1 MSAVAAPA
9 PPLHVGR
16 FRLREVLGQG
26 AQATVW
32 LAHDE
37 RLDRDVALKL
47 MAPGAA
53 AVALEP
59 WLHEARAVS
68 RLTHPHIV
76 PVFEADE
83 TQGQAYLVFEL
94 VRGPTLSQALR
105 EHGAMPPRQ
114 AVTLMV
120 GVLDAL
126 ATAHTQGIVHR
137 DLKPSNILLDDAG
150 RARVMD
156 FGIAARTGA
165 PREPG
170 RTEDAWTIV
179 GTPGYMSPEAAAG
192 AAPAPAMDV
201 FAAGLVLVQM
211 LSGTPLLRERDPMRA
226 LERVRNEDLVVP
238 EITGVD
244 AQLRALLQQTLQR
257 NPAQRLASASG
268 FRDAL
273 AQWLTAGGPAA
284 EGASAAGSGT
294 LDFLLRRMRH
304 RSDFPALSD
313 AMARIQRLTAS
324 DTESLSRL
332 SDEILKD
339 VALTNK
345 LLRMVNSAHFR
356 HAGGGSI
363 STVSRAVALVGFG
376 AIRNLAMSLL
386 LLEHMQDKA
395 HALRLREQFL
405 HALFAAQLAHGLSQ
419 RSRDGEESYLGALM
433 RHLGRL
439 LTEFYFPEE
448 AQTIRDL
455 QRPRPGQP
463 PCSPAQAAQQVLGI
477 GFDALGQG
485 VAKAWGLPENLRG
498 CMIDALD
505 EPPHSLQPSGP
516 TRLRWLAALCHE
528 AADAVLASEADALP
542 ERLGAL
548 SARYARALGLGGTD
562 LQQAVAQTR
571 VQLGEMAQALGLT
584 LAKGSSAR
592 RLLGEGTADL
602 GAGPAAAASDRPPGQ
617 APRAGSV
624 APTRPTEQVVA
635 QLSAGIQDITDTLAG
650 DSFRLEQVLRMVL
663 ETMWRALDFRRVV
676 FCLRDARS
684 DTLIG
689 RFGLGS
695 EAQAVAKRF
704 RVQLGGATGQ
714 APDLFATACRKGAD
728 MLISDAPRMAERL
741 PGWFRAEVDAPSFL
755 LLPLLMKG
763 APLAL
768 IYADKGEAGGIVLED
783 KEMALLRT
791 LRNQAVMAFK
801 QAA

>member
-1 MSAVAAPA
+1 MSAVLAEAE
-9 PPLHVGR
+9 LHIGR

-53 AVALEP
+53 TVALEP

-68 RLTHPHIV
+68 RLNHPHIV

-83 TQGQAYLVFEL
+83 AQGQAYLVFEL

-114 AVTLMV
+114 AATLML

-126 ATAHTQGIVHR
+126 ATAHAQGIVHR

-165 PREPG
+165 PRAAGQPEA
-170 RTEDAWTIV
+170 DWTIV

-192 AAPAPAMDV
+192 AAPSPTMDV

-226 LERVRNEDLVVP
+226 LERVRTEDLVVP
-238 EITGVD
+238 EISGVD
-244 AQLRALLQQTLQR
+244 AHLRALLQQTLQR
-257 NPAQRLASASG
+257 HPAQRLATASG

-273 AQWLTAGGPAA
+273 AQWLASGGPVGTGTVAL
-284 EGASAAGSGT
+284 GSGT

-304 RSDFPALSD
+304 KADFPALSD

-324 DTESLSRL
+324 DTESLNRL
-332 SDEILKD
+332 SEEILKD
-339 VALTNK
+339 VALTHK

-405 HALFAAQLAHGLSQ
+405 HALFAAQLAQGLSQ
-419 RSRDGEESYLGALM
+419 HSRDGEESYLGALL

-448 AQTIRDL
+448 AQAIRELL
-455 QRPRPGQP
+455 QPRPGQAA
-463 PCSPAQAAQQVLGI
+463 CSPAQAAQQVLGI

-485 VAKAWGLPENLRG
+485 VARAWGLPENLRG
-498 CMIDALD
+498 CMSDTLD
-505 EPPHSLQPSGP
+505 EPPHSLQPPGP
-516 TRLRWLAALCHE
+516 ARLRWLAALCHE
-528 AADAVLASEADALP
+528 AADAVLASEAEALP

-548 SARYARALGLGGTD
+548 SARYARALGLDGGE
-562 LQQAVAQTR
+562 LLHAVTHTR
-571 VQLGEMAQALGLT
+571 TQLAEMAQALGLT

-592 RLLGEGTADL
+592 RLIGQG
-602 GAGPAAAASDRPPGQ
+602 GAEAAAGAVGAAKAPAQAPAADPAESAHLS
-617 APRAGSV
+617 A
-624 APTRPTEQVVA
+624 QVVA

-676 FCLRDARS
+676 FCLRDARG
-684 DTLIG
+684 DTLTG
-689 RFGLGS
+689 RFGLGLD
-695 EAQAVAKRF
+695 AQAVAKRF
-704 RVQLGGATGQ
+704 RVQLSAAPGGQ
-714 APDLFATACRKGAD
+714 PDLFATACRQGAD

-741 PGWFRAEVDAPSFL
+741 PTWFRSEVNAPSFL
-755 LLPLLMKG
+755 LLPLVMKG

-768 IYADKGEAGGIVLED
+768 IYADKGEAGAIVLED